1 MIGEMVYISHVRV
14 LKDTSSVPFFGNLE
28 RDPEILKKKKNSHYS
43 KEVDF
48 QPSVYLVKLTWRKK
62 KLT

>member
-1 MIGEMVYISHVRV
+1 MVYISHVRV

-28 RDPEILKKKKNSHYS
+28 RDPEILKKKKKKPSHYS

-48 QPSVYLVKLTWRKK
+48 QPSVYLIKLTWRKK